1 MTPPRPDPKP
11 PKLPPT
17 VEGGIKPTGNPA
29 ALRPRPPVPARP
41 PAVHED
47 EPPLTP
53 HRELVHVDERPA
65 PPESMPAPP
74 SRKDSPPGGIRI
86 EGHGVRL
93 TMPVAALVAVVTALG
108 GWFGSKAVSKGES
121 AEVSDVLTE
130 VRLMRKD
137 VKDLSGDV
145 ADVRDEQRKARANN
159 TKILNYAED
168 TFTPIVASL
177 RKLGVKLE
185 YSGREPEEVEF
196 NPPPMAGS
204 KAPPIQPKATLPERP
219 TL

>member
-1 MTPPRPDPKP
+1 MTPPRPPAKP
-11 PKLPPT
+11 PLLPPT
-17 VEGGIKPTGNPA
+17 VEKGLKPTGDPA

-41 PAVHED
+41 PARHED
-47 EPPLTP
+47 GPPLTP
-53 HRELVHVDERPA
+53 HRELVHIGERPA
-65 PPESMPAPP
+65 APESMPAPP
-74 SRKDSPPGGIRI
+74 SRKDSPAGGISVQGKGWKI
-86 EGHGVRL
+86 
-93 TMPVAALVAVVTALG
+93 TMPHVALVAVLTTIG
-108 GWFGSKAVSKGES
+108 GWFGSKVVSKGES

-145 ADVRDEQRKARANN
+145 ADVRDEQRKARSNN

-177 RKLGVKLE
+177 RKLGVKLD

-196 NPPPMAGS
+196 SPAPMAGS

-219 TL
+219 SL

>member
-1 MTPPRPDPKP
+1 
-11 PKLPPT
+11 
-17 VEGGIKPTGNPA
+17 
-29 ALRPRPPVPARP
+29 
-41 PAVHED
+41 
-47 EPPLTP
+47 
-53 HRELVHVDERPA
+53 
-65 PPESMPAPP
+65 MPAPP
-74 SRKDSPPGGIRI
+74 SRKDSPPGGISVQGKGWKI
-86 EGHGVRL
+86 
-93 TMPVAALVAVVTALG
+93 TMPHVALVAVLTTIG

-145 ADVRDEQRKARANN
+145 ADVRDEQRKARSNN
-159 TKILNYAED
+159 AKILNYAED

-219 TL
+219 SL